1 MGSVTAAA
9 AARALDVRC
18 VMFTGLRHY
27 AFVSFLTLSA
37 CPAPTPTADE
47 CLPSYGN
54 QCDGCVP
61 KCLTQREIDDLGD
74 ICDIDCVVTDTDEE
88 PIAAETWTCEVTDGA
103 CAVVE

>member
-1 MGSVTAAA
+1 MGFLTAVAVG
-9 AARALDVRC
+9 RVYDVRC
-18 VMFTGLRHY
+18 VMFTHRSHY
-27 AFVSFLTLSA
+27 AFVSFLALSA

-61 KCLTQREIDDLGD
+61 KCLTQREVDDLGD
-74 ICDIDCVVTDTDEE
+74 ICDIDCGPFDSDGE
-88 PIAAETWTCEVTDGA
+88 PTGGLDWTCEVVAGA